1 MKPLPTEVSNR
12 FLIMAVLCVVYA
24 LLSAS
29 AFGSVLPILYGALV
43 LKDFLRILFFG
54 SLVVLLYW
62 GVFSRGMASLS
73 IYQQVINYLALGGV
87 YVFLWV
93 MSDWGLAFLI
103 GGISYFS
110 VVRDAWL
117 MQAFVGVLLY
127 LLALS
132 CLLKRSTSQQRQE
145 KEEEEE
151 SNGLVEEDSRE
162 EQTDNPPIEILDRVV
177 IKSGQKL
184 HVLNVEE
191 ILYIQASGDYVQIHT
206 QETHFLK
213 EDTMKYFQSHL
224 PQDLFVRVHRSYI
237 VNVKKILRIEL
248 YEKQSQQLAL
258 SNGDKIRTSAAGY
271 KRLRE
276 VLIL

>member
-62 GVFSRGMASLS
+62 GVFSRGMASLN